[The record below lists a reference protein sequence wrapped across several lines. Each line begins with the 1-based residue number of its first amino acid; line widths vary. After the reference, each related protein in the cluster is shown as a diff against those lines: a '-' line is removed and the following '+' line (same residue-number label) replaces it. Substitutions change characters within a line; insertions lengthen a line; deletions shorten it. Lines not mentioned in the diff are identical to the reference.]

1 MQWLYQSIPS
11 AMEQKTADFKY
22 VEVKVKVVVSLR
34 SEWHGQMWEGSISD
48 SNVCERNTKTLEY
61 KGGRGFG
68 HESYGKERGRNKEAR
83 TMEGNNFH
91 PQGLVQIFLH

>member
-1 MQWLYQSIPS
+1 
-11 AMEQKTADFKY
+11 
-22 VEVKVKVVVSLR
+22 
-34 SEWHGQMWEGSISD
+34 MWEGSISD